1 MPSVLTHYLFYKT
14 VTNNNEDIGIVGTQG
29 PDPFFFYGHAVR
41 MTKRAKELRA
51 FGTFLHKQDPAVT
64 FKYILEYIL
73 GSKKSEQPIL
83 INYTKGMLAHYIL
96 DRNCH
101 PYIFYKSGFVTD
113 EDKDTF
119 KYFKNHANIESGI
132 DVLLMDHFKNTTRT
146 YEAIRFNKHDLKVV
160 SKMIYSLGKG
170 CYKNKYI
177 KENSFYKATKSMKF
191 VNKVLFDKDGKKKEC
206 IDKKLGFTPA
216 SPMCQ
221 PQLKDIK
228 LDFLNLN
235 HESWKDCVTNEN
247 ERKDDFYAL
256 FNNALEEYKKYV
268 AIFNKVLEGKEKPSI
283 VNTLF
288 DEIDHNG
295 FKVGAKMKYFD
306 SFYK

>member
-1 MPSVLTHYLFYKT
+1 MPAILTHYLFYKT
-14 VTNNNEDIGIVGTQG
+14 ISNNEDIGIVGTQG
-29 PDPFFFYGHAVR
+29 PDPFFFYGNAVR

-51 FGTFLHKQDPAVT
+51 FGTFLHKQNPSVT
-64 FKYILEYIL
+64 FKYLLEYIL
-73 GSKKSEQPIL
+73 GSEKCEQPIL

-119 KYFKNHANIESGI
+119 KYFKYHANIESGI
-132 DVLLMDHFKNTTRT
+132 DVLMMDKFKNTTRT

-160 SKMIYSLGKG
+160 SKMIYSLGRG

-177 KENSFYKATKSMKF
+177 KVDSFYKAVKSMKF
-191 VNKVLFDKDGKKKEC
+191 VNKALYDKNGKKKAF

-216 SPMCQ
+216 SPMCE

-235 HESWKDCVTNEN
+235 HNEWRDCVSNVSKG
-247 ERKDDFYAL
+247 KDDFLTL
-256 FNNALEEYKKYV
+256 FNNALIEYKKDV
-268 AIFNKVLEGKEKPSI
+268 EVFNKVLEGKEKPSI
-283 VNTLF
+283 INTMF
-288 DEIDHNG
+288 EEIDHNG
-295 FKVGAKMKYFD
+295 FKVGAKMKYSD
-306 SFYK
+306 CFYK